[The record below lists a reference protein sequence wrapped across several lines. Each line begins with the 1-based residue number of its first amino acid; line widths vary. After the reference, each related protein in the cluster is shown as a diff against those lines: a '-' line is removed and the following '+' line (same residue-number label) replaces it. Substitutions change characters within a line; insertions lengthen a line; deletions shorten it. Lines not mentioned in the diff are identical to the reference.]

1 MPKRYKY
8 QVVAATNSFTWK
20 FVDTDPKPPK
30 VLEESRNTWD
40 TRQAAKDAIKN
51 MKEADVED
59 A

>member
-1 MPKRYKY
+1 MPKRYKF
-8 QVVAATNSFTWK
+8 QVVAAPNSFTWK
-20 FVDTDPKPPK
+20 YVDGNEKPPK
-30 VLEESRNTWD
+30 VLEESARTWD